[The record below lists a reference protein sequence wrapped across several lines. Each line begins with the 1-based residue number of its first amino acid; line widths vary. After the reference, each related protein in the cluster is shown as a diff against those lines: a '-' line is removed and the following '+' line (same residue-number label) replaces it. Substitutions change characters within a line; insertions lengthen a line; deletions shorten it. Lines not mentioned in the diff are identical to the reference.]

1 MSAAVVGEWMDEVAA
16 KLKEKVQVTKPF
28 MSKRAKKEEQFAK
41 EGRVEDKEAS
51 KDDTS
56 ETTMSEATVCLLI
69 DRFALN
75 IPQES
80 CIFFLGI

>member
-16 KLKEKVQVTKPF
+16 KLKEKVQATKPF
-28 MSKRAKKEEQFAK
+28 MSKRAKKEQRFAK

-51 KDDTS
+51 KDDTN

-69 DRFALN
+69 DRFV
-75 IPQES
+75 PW
-80 CIFFLGI
+80 